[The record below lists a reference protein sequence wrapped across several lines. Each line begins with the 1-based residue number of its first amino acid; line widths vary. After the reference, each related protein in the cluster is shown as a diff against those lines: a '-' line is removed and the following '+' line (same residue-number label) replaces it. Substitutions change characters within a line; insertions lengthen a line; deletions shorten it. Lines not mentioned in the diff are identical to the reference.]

1 MMRSPAPQPAQMP
14 LPPRGNRQV
23 IIWGAVVVGVLVFGW
38 LIWTMARKGPM
49 INRDLR
55 DRPPG
60 EQVALAPSTPA
71 SDLRYPEGFTQPPPT
86 PASPPV
92 TTVLTQPGAPP
103 QSGTP
108 PAPGTISYPPPP
120 AQPPP
125 LQPPNIPAPGAQRS
139 VQVQQSVAV
148 QGQPKGAE
156 KPKRWFSTPTP
167 PQGDI
172 LQPPLPHD
180 PKEDEQQQSKLFPKA
195 VWEKPA
201 NRYRV
206 LYADQIVKVQ
216 VAQDINSDFPGVY
229 RLKVTEAV
237 EDRWGQGHVIVPVD
251 TTFMAKQQGQSNFG
265 QTRIPSQ
272 VYMGIFPDGTAVSW
286 NTGQVGDE
294 MGASGLPANVDNHY
308 AKLFLGV
315 GLQALLNVGTR
326 LPFGS
331 PSGFQQNL
339 PQEFAQDA
347 TQGMSQAGQRIIT
360 QQFQVR
366 PTLTQ
371 ETGYPATIQFLENVS
386 FQTQPVT
393 IRK

>member
-1 MMRSPAPQPAQMP
+1 MMRSPAPHPPQMP

-23 IIWGAVVVGVLVFGW
+23 IIWGAVVVAVVAFGW
-38 LIWTMARKGPM
+38 LMWTMGRKGPV
-49 INRDLR
+49 ISRELR

-60 EQVALAPSTPA
+60 EQVAIAPSTPA
-71 SDLRYPEGFTQPPPT
+71 SELRYPEGYTQAPPPPT
-86 PASPPV
+86 APPAS
-92 TTVLTQPGAPP
+92 TVLPPQGAPP
-103 QSGTP
+103 PRGTP
-108 PAPGTISYPPPP
+108 PAGTVTYPPPP
-120 AQPPP
+120 TMPPP
-125 LQPPNIPAPGAQRS
+125 LQPPSIPAPSPQRG

-148 QGQPKGAE
+148 HGQRQPADQ
-156 KPKRWFSTPTP
+156 PKRWFSTPTP

-180 PKEDEQQQSKLFPKA
+180 PKEEEQQQSKLFPKA

-201 NRYRV
+201 NRYKV
-206 LYADQIVKVQ
+206 LYADQIVSVQ
-216 VAQDINSDFPGVY
+216 LSQDVNSDFPGVY
-229 RLKVTEAV
+229 RLKVTDDV
-237 EDRWGQGHVIVPVD
+237 EDRWGQGHVIVPRD
-251 TTFMAKQQGQSNFG
+251 TTFMVKMAGQANFG
-265 QTRIPSQ
+265 QERIPSQ

-286 NTGQVGDE
+286 NNGQVGDA
-294 MGASGLPANVDNHY
+294 MGAAGLPADVNNHY

-347 TQGMSQAGQRIIT
+347 SQGVSQAGQRIIT

-386 FQTQPVT
+386 FQTNPVT